1 MGEDPDMRVAV
12 VLIALCLPA
21 GAAAQDPYLV
31 HRDFQQSVQA
41 NEARQR
47 DIFIQNELMGIDM
60 RLRTDQALRVY
71 GDPRSGSVHLLP
83 GRPGEATPVVGPF
96 AEIPDGRLSASND
109 RVRAASK
116 PRR

>member
-1 MGEDPDMRVAV
+1 MGEDPEMRVAV

-71 GDPRSGSVHLLP
+71 GDPRPGSGQILPSLP
-83 GRPGEATPVVGPF
+83 GATAPKIGPF
-96 AEIPDGRLSASND
+96 AEIPDSRLSDSNA
-109 RVRAASK
+109 RVRAATK